1 MLSDI
6 ENVRKLTE
14 LLGDEGFVEALT
26 NAETLVEDVSETL
39 DRVEDVEDDAQEA
52 VQEANA
58 ALNAVDYR
66 LRKFDE
72 TIRLIEAKFEAGF
85 SIGFFFFAF
94 QQWTAGSLFL
104 GAGLALMGLL
114 GVSSL
119 AVTIATMPQVRR
131 LRQLGQYLTDRV
143 DDEEPSVEV
152 EVADAENRSDRP
164 SDPRVDWRTTD
175 ETARDDTSTP
185 SADQHESTNQQSTER

>member
-26 NAETLVEDVSETL
+26 NAETLVEDVGETL
-39 DRVEDVEDDAQEA
+39 ERVEDVEDDAQEA

-72 TIRLIEAKFEAGF
+72 TIRLIEAKIEAGF

-114 GVSSL
+114 GISSL
-119 AVTIATMPQVRR
+119 AVTIATLPQVQR
-131 LRQLGQYLTDRV
+131 LRQLGGFLTDRI

-152 EVADAENRSDRP
+152 EVADAEARRDRP
-164 SDPRVDWRTTD
+164 SDVRVDWQTAEDRAVSRPGESDQD
-175 ETARDDTSTP
+175 EDNRK
-185 SADQHESTNQQSTER
+185 TETEQ